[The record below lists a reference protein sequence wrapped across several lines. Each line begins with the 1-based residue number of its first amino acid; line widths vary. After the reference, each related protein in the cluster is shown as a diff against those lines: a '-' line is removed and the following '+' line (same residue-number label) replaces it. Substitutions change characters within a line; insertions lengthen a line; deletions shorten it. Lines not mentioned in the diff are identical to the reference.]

1 MASGYCRGLESSQS
15 HCGRDSSADLLNPHV
30 PPSAVSRPLS
40 TGSGW
45 PGTGLVPS
53 SQPRPNVPYGIKRG
67 WRRVDKNSVSGAVA
81 YPRLTYGKKKQ
92 LKRDFFSCIK
102 KFNCAKVGSSPLLS
116 LPGGCSPQRLQERIG
131 KTARVRWRTLPSHTL
146 WQLPPPRNRV
156 RPASGARA
164 RWELSSSVRRG
175 WGEDVGRTSDDRT
188 GLLPWGQGVGTRHL
202 NSISSPGPALTGD
215 RHVGAYGA
223 LGTGRGQADKGVL
236 APG

>member
-1 MASGYCRGLESSQS
+1 M
-15 HCGRDSSADLLNPHV
+15 NPHV

-102 KFNCAKVGSSPLLS
+102 KFNCAKVGSGPLLS

-175 WGEDVGRTSDDRT
+175 WGEDVGRTSDDRM

-202 NSISSPGPALTGD
+202 NSISCPGPALTGD
-215 RHVGAYGA
+215 RHVGAYGV
-223 LGTGRGQADKGVL
+223 LGTGRDQADKGVL